1 MRILHTSDWHL
12 GKYLENY
19 SRLDEQEKFID
30 DLVGIVNEKEVDLI
44 IIAGDIYDNSN
55 PPARAEK
62 LFYDALKRLSRG
74 GERIVLVIAGN
85 HDSPE
90 RLIAANS
97 LATEQGIILLGKPN
111 STVETS
117 IVGKHKVINS
127 CEGCLEL
134 EIKGEKIVIITL
146 PYPSE
151 QRLNEVLGDILDEN
165 EMQKSYSNKV
175 GEIFENLSK
184 YFRDDTIN
192 IAVSHIFV
200 AGGDTSDSER
210 PIQLGGGLTVDINKL
225 PFKAQYVALGH
236 LHKPQKVKS
245 EKIKA
250 YYSGSPIQYSR
261 SEIGYSKCVYI
272 IDVKPKQEPNI
283 EEVYL
288 KNYKPIEVWKVNGI
302 EEAIKKCEE
311 NKDREVWAYLEI
323 VTDKV
328 ISKSE
333 IREIK
338 KIKPDVLSIIPIIKD
353 KVEAIEEFE
362 DYNERDIVEL
372 FTEFYI
378 REKNVEPSEDL
389 LKLFTNIINEEGD
402 EVETY
407 SS

>member
-111 STVETS
+111 STVETG
-117 IVGKHKVINS
+117 IVGKHKVVNS

-151 QRLNEVLGDILDEN
+151 QRLNEVLGDMLDEN
-165 EMQKSYSNKV
+165 EIQKSYSNKV

-192 IAVSHIFV
+192 IAASHIFV

-210 PIQLGGGLTVDINKL
+210 PIQLGGGLTVDIDKL
-225 PFKAQYVALGH
+225 PFKAQYIALGH

-245 EKIKA
+245 KKIKA

-272 IDVKPKQEPNI
+272 IDVKPKQKPNI

-328 ISKSE
+328 ISKTE

-338 KIKPDVLSIIPIIKD
+338 KIKPDILSIIPIIKD
-353 KVEAIEEFE
+353 KVEVIEEFE
-362 DYNERDIVEL
+362 DYSERNIVEL

-378 REKNVEPSEDL
+378 REKDVEPSEDL
-389 LKLFTNIINEEGD
+389 IKLFTKIIYEEGD
-402 EVETY
+402 DVETY

>member
-111 STVETS
+111 STVETG

-151 QRLNEVLGDILDEN
+151 QRLNEVLGDMLDEN

-210 PIQLGGGLTVDINKL
+210 PIQLGGGLTVDIDKL

-250 YYSGSPIQYSR
+250 HYSGSPIQYSR

-338 KIKPDVLSIIPIIKD
+338 KIKPDILSIIPIIKD

-362 DYNERDIVEL
+362 NYSERDIVEL

-389 LKLFTNIINEEGD
+389 IKLFTRIIYEEGD
-402 EVETY
+402 EDETY